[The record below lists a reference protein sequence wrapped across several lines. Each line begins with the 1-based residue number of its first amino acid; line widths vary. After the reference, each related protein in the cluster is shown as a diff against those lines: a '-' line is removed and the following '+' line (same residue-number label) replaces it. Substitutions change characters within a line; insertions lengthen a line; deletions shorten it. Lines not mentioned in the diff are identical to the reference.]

1 MVKKT
6 ILSIFCILFFLS
18 TSFAKEEPKNVILFI
33 ADGTGPTIMHLLM
46 QYAKLAPNSPFK
58 DRTSTLEKLINEG
71 KLSLVSNDTAFS
83 IVTDSAAA
91 ATQFETGYKT
101 KPEAVGVDK
110 DFNPVDSVLIM
121 AKEQGKATGLLTD
134 TYVLDATPA
143 GLFGHVKNRR
153 NYTDLSKNLL
163 EVKPDVVMGGGFN
176 HFVSKNNLS
185 SGVLTN
191 ILNKVPYKD
200 DITPKNQDDTTFE
213 TLLKSGYAIA
223 FDEKGLSKVKGN
235 KIFGLFAAEGY
246 PFNID
251 GLKSAPSLTTMTKKA
266 VDTLSKNKNGFF
278 LLVEAGEVDWA
289 AHINDAATTLREML
303 EAEETLTYLK
313 NWVDKHPNTLLIIT
327 ADHDT
332 GGFGFNYRKMTKEEK
347 EYKMDAGYVQG
358 HYDYISPENLD
369 KLLEQKGS
377 FYILSKQFKALPKDK
392 QTPQKALDYINKN
405 MGLNLTL
412 NQIGLEENQKDFNI
426 EKAFKKASENLGVVW
441 NTTSHT
447 SSPLLAIF
455 YGAEVK
461 APHIMHNTQ
470 IAQIIREFL
479 NEK

>member
-1 MVKKT
+1 MVKKLFLT
-6 ILSIFCILFFLS
+6 VFCALFFIS

-33 ADGTGPTIMHLLM
+33 ADGTGPTIMNLLI
-46 QYAKLAPNSPFK
+46 QYAKLAPKSPFK

-71 KLSLVSNDTAFS
+71 KLSLVNNDTAFS

-110 DFNPVDSVLIM
+110 DFKPVDSVLM
-121 AKEQGKATGLLTD
+121 LAKEQGKATGLLTD

-143 GLFGHVKNRR
+143 GLFGHAKNRR
-153 NYTDLSKNLL
+153 DYTTLSKNIL

-176 HFVSKNNLS
+176 HFVSENNLK

-200 DITPKNQDDTTFE
+200 DIKPKNQDDTTFE

-251 GLKSAPSLTTMTKKA
+251 GLKSAPSLPTMTKKA
-266 VDTLSKNKNGFF
+266 IDTLSKNKKGFF

-289 AHINDAATTLREML
+289 AHSNDAAATLREMF
-303 EAEETLTYLK
+303 EADETLTYLK
-313 NWVDKHPNTLLIIT
+313 DWTDKHPNTLLIIT

-332 GGFGFNYRKMTKEEK
+332 GGFGFNYRKMSKEER
-347 EYKMDAGYVQG
+347 ENKMDANYVQG
-358 HYDYISPENLD
+358 KYDYISPENLD
-369 KLLEQKGS
+369 KLLEQKAS
-377 FYILSKQFKALPKDK
+377 FYVLGKNFKSLPKEK
-392 QTPQKALDYINKN
+392 QTPKEAQKFIKDNLGLD
-405 MGLNLTL
+405 LTL
-412 NQIGLEENQKDFNI
+412 EQLGLEENQKDFSI
-426 EKAFKKASENLGVVW
+426 EKALKKASESLGIVW

-447 SSPLLAIF
+447 SSPLIAVF

-461 APHIMHNTQ
+461 APNIIHNTQ
-470 IAQIIREFL
+470 IAQIIREFY
-479 NEK
+479 EKK